1 MAKKRKYIKQA
12 FESAGVSSDVSANL
26 YLSMLVSP
34 AWQALTANQQR
45 LYLYCKLQYYAER
58 QKPRADDPLTFTMN
72 RGKWCTLYHLYTAGN
87 ARSFYRDMSEL
98 ISRGC
103 VSCVESGACTR
114 TKSVYRFSAKW
125 RDYGT
130 PDFKILPT
138 EMTSAMRKE
147 LLKSAEKKPPA

>member
-12 FESAGVSSDVSANL
+12 FESTGANSDTSANI
-26 YLSMLVSP
+26 YMSMLISP
-34 AWQALTANQQR
+34 AWQDLTANQQR

-98 ISRGC
+98 ISRGF

-130 PDFKILPT
+130 PAFTISPA
-138 EMTSAMRKE
+138 EMNTPLRKMY
-147 LLKSAEKKPPA
+147 LKNAEKKPPP